1 MPTVV
6 LNPDRQSLKDID
18 RALRTLRKKEDACG
32 TLKKLR
38 EKEAYEKPT
47 TKRKRKAGAAAA
59 RHRRE
64 KAKSSPPEKNY

>member
-1 MPTVV
+1 MPSVT
-6 LNPDRQSLKDID
+6 LNPDRQSPKDID
-18 RALRTLRKKEDACG
+18 RALRNLRKKEDTCG

-64 KAKSSPPEKNY
+64 KAKSALPEKQH

>member
-6 LNPDRQSLKDID
+6 LNSDRQSSKDID
-18 RALRTLRKKEDACG
+18 RALRNLRKKEDKCG

-47 TKRKRKAGAAAA
+47 TKRKRKAGAAKA

-64 KAKSSPPEKNY
+64 KAKSALPDKQY